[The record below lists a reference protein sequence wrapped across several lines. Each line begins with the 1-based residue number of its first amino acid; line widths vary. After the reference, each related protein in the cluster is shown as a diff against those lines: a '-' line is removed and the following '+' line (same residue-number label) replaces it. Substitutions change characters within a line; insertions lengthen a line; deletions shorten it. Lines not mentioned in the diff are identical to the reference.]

1 MYRKEYKIM
10 NVVLYTTHCPKCEVL
25 KKKLDNAD
33 IEYQIEEDVDVM
45 TDKGFLSA
53 PMLEV
58 DDKIMDFSEAVK
70 WVNSSF
76 SEENVECE
84 SCKVN

>member
-1 MYRKEYKIM
+1 M
-10 NVVLYTTHCPKCEVL
+10 NVVLYTTHCPKCKVL
-25 KKKLDNAD
+25 KKKLDIAG

-58 DDKIMDFSEAVK
+58 DDKVMDFSEAVR
-70 WVNSSF
+70 WVNSS
-76 SEENVECE
+76 SSGENAECE
-84 SCKVN
+84 SCKVD